1 MVHSHQRFSA
11 PPAERAYLAIAAIT
25 CCTKTAVFHNQ
36 VPGVMSRLF
45 GDLESDDGLPGAVH
59 RVAMVVMVFGT
70 NMTVLDRSSMSRCR

>member
-1 MVHSHQRFSA
+1 
-11 PPAERAYLAIAAIT
+11 
-25 CCTKTAVFHNQ
+25 
-36 VPGVMSRLF
+36 MSRLF